1 MKNTAAEVRERIEE
15 MIGDQAQQL
24 ADIQEKIEAERKAEA
39 EARAAIE
46 QAVADLDFD
55 RNHEAKRAL
64 DNAIERRELLS
75 KRAEMLR
82 SRKLVT
88 EEESDRVI
96 DSLLRYE
103 KDLAAEYVAGLSK
116 ILSQLDEITSNYAAD
131 VKEAEGVILT
141 WTQQVFPNYR
151 SDTGLYQGG
160 TTNRAPKPVPVHATA
175 YQGCSE
181 FLITK
186 EFVKKLRSKAAR

>member
-1 MKNTAAEVRERIEE
+1 MKNTAAEVRERIEKMLE
-15 MIGDQAQQL
+15 EQTRQMDV
-24 ADIQEKIEAERKAEA
+24 IQERIEAERKAEA
-39 EARAAIE
+39 EARATIE

-64 DNAIERRELLS
+64 EQAIERRELLS

-82 SRKLVT
+82 SRKQVT

-116 ILSQLDEITSNYAAD
+116 ILSQLEEMTSNYAAD
-131 VKEAEGVILT
+131 VKEAEDAIFT

-151 SDTGLYQGG
+151 SETGLYKGG
-160 TTNRAPKPVPVHATA
+160 TTNRAPNPVPVHAIA
-175 YQGCSE
+175 YHGCTESI
-181 FLITK
+181 ITK
-186 EFVKKLRSKAAR
+186 EFVQKLRNRK

>member
-64 DNAIERRELLS
+64 EQAIERRELLS

-96 DSLLRYE
+96 DSLLQYE

-116 ILSQLDEITSNYAAD
+116 ILSQLEEMTSNYTANVD
-131 VKEAEGVILT
+131 EAERAILS
-141 WTQQVFPNYR
+141 WTQNIFPNYR
-151 SDTGLYQGG
+151 SDSARYQGG
-160 TTNRAPKPVPVHATA
+160 TTTRAPHPVAVHTTA
-175 YQGCSE
+175 YLGCDESI
-181 FLITK
+181 ITK
-186 EFVKKLRSKAAR
+186 EFVQKLRNRK

>member
-1 MKNTAAEVRERIEE
+1 MKNTAAEVRKRIEE
-15 MIGDQAQQL
+15 MLEEQTRQMDV
-24 ADIQEKIEAERKAEA
+24 IQERIEAERKAEA
-39 EARAAIE
+39 EARTTIE

-64 DNAIERRELLS
+64 EQAIERRELLS
-75 KRAEMLR
+75 KRVEMLR

-96 DSLLRYE
+96 DSLLQYE

-116 ILSQLDEITSNYAAD
+116 ILSQLEEITNNYDAD
-131 VKEAEGVILT
+131 VKEAEGVILK

-151 SDTGLYQGG
+151 SETAMYQGG
-160 TTNRAPKPVPVHATA
+160 TTNRAPYPVAVHTTA
-175 YQGCSE
+175 YLGCDESI
-181 FLITK
+181 ITK
-186 EFVKKLRSKAAR
+186 EFVKKLRSRK

>member
-15 MIGDQAQQL
+15 MIGDKAQKL

-64 DNAIERRELLS
+64 EQAIERRELLS
-75 KRAEMLR
+75 KRAELYR

-103 KDLAAEYVAGLSK
+103 KDLAAEYVAGLNK
-116 ILSQLDEITSNYAAD
+116 ILSQLEEMTSNYAANVD
-131 VKEAEGVILT
+131 EAERVILS
-141 WTQQVFPNYR
+141 WTQNIFPNYR
-151 SDTGLYQGG
+151 SDTARYQGG
-160 TTNRAPKPVPVHATA
+160 TTNRAPQPVPVHTIA
-175 YQGCSE
+175 YLGCAESI
-181 FLITK
+181 ITK
-186 EFVKKLRSKAAR
+186 EFVKKLRSRK